1 MDDLIAQFT
10 SITSAPPA
18 QALQYLGLTDNN
30 LEQAIQLF
38 FEDPNLATGSPQLQ
52 TSTIPRP
59 AGPTGSRPSY
69 TEDASE
75 VIHIESDNEESEDLE
90 MADVEESHDPA
101 SAHQPAPSTED
112 DEEIA
117 RRLQEEMYQSAPL
130 GPEGVRAP
138 ISRTTETLVGP
149 GASWGSSEDDINSLV
164 SDQLLRR
171 QRRRAG
177 RPSIFNQR
185 DTVWDHLDEEDVE
198 TRAHRLAMATGG
210 ASTSSTKSNMLAE
223 MYRPP
228 FEIMSRL
235 PWDEARE
242 QGREEEK
249 WLLVNVQDPSI
260 FDCQV
265 LNRDIWKNQEI
276 MDVIRESFV
285 FLQYNRDDTRG
296 SSYVQ
301 YYFHGSL
308 DNQDAYPHIAIVD
321 PRTGEQ
327 VKVWS
332 GAPIPKPQDFLMQL
346 FEFLDRYSLKAN
358 VRNPI
363 AKRKAERK
371 EFDIG
376 KMSEEEMLQ
385 IAMENSLAAGGSIAP
400 VQEDP
405 DALTKSQTL
414 DKGKMRLEE
423 DVSTKIAQ
431 PESTNGVHAESASPF
446 SCIPSDRPHT
456 EPQPDP
462 ASTTRIQFRHSGG
475 RQVRRFALSDPVQ
488 RIYEWLKASPIEGK
502 EGIEFD
508 LIFMGK
514 NLINLISQTIEEAGL
529 KNATVMVE
537 FLGQEDDE

>member
-10 SITSAPPA
+10 SITSASPG
-18 QALQYLGLTDNN
+18 QASQYLRLTDNN

-38 FEDPNLATGSPQLQ
+38 YDDPSLATDSPETQTNTAPQPVAPTRSGTSYFEDESG
-52 TSTIPRP
+52 
-59 AGPTGSRPSY
+59 
-69 TEDASE
+69 
-75 VIHIESDNEESEDLE
+75 VVHIESDNEESEDLE
-90 MADVEESHDPA
+90 MADVDELYDPPA
-101 SAHQPAPSTED
+101 ARQPAAPSTED

-117 RRLQEEMYQSAPL
+117 RRLQEEMYQSAGL
-130 GPEGVRAP
+130 GSDGVRAP

-149 GASWGSSEDDINSLV
+149 GATWGNSDDEVNSLV
-164 SDQLLRR
+164 AEQLLRR

-177 RPSIFNQR
+177 RPGIFNQR
-185 DTVWDHLDEEDVE
+185 VNVWDNLDDEEDAE
-198 TRAHRLAMATGG
+198 TRARHLAMATGG
-210 ASTSSTKSNMLAE
+210 ASTASTKSNMLAE

-228 FEIMSRL
+228 VEIMSRL
-235 PWDEARE
+235 PWDQARE
-242 QGREEEK
+242 EGREREK

-265 LNRDIWKNQEI
+265 LNRDIWKNKNV
-276 MDVIRESFV
+276 MDAIRESFI
-285 FLQYNRDDTRG
+285 FLQYNRDDPQS

-301 YYFHGSL
+301 YYFHRSL

-332 GAPIPKPQDFLMQL
+332 GTPIPKPQDFLMQL
-346 FEFLDRYSLKAN
+346 YEFLDRYSLKAN
-358 VRNPI
+358 ARNPV
-363 AKRKAERK
+363 AKRKAELK

-385 IAMENSLAAGGSIAP
+385 RAVENSLVAEGSGAP

-414 DKGKMRLEE
+414 DKGKVKLEE
-423 DVSTKIAQ
+423 DVSTEIAQ
-431 PESTNGVHAESASPF
+431 PESTNGVHASPF
-446 SCIPSDRPHT
+446 SRIPSNQPHT
-456 EPQPDP
+456 EPPPDP
-462 ASTTRIQFRHSGG
+462 ATTTRIQFRHSGG
-475 RQVRRFALSDPVQ
+475 RQVRRFSLSDPVQ

-502 EGIEFD
+502 KDIEFD

-514 NLINLISQTIEEAGL
+514 NLINLISKTIEEVGL

-537 FLGQEDDE
+537 FLGQADEE

>member
-10 SITSAPPA
+10 SITSAPPG
-18 QALQYLGLTDNN
+18 QASQYLRLTDNN

-38 FEDPNLATGSPQLQ
+38 FEDPNLATGSPQTQ
-52 TSTIPRP
+52 TSTAPQP
-59 AGPTGSRPSY
+59 ANPTRSGTSY
-69 TEDASE
+69 TEDESGI
-75 VIHIESDNEESEDLE
+75 IHIESDNEESEDLE
-90 MADVEESHDPA
+90 MADAEESHGPA
-101 SAHQPAPSTED
+101 SAHQAAPSTED

-117 RRLQEEMYQSAPL
+117 RRLQEEMYQSAGL
-130 GPEGVRAP
+130 GLDGVRAP

-149 GASWGSSEDDINSLV
+149 GASWGNSEDDINSLV

-171 QRRRAG
+171 QHRRAG
-177 RPSIFNQR
+177 RTGIFNQR
-185 DTVWDHLDEEDVE
+185 DTVWDNLGEEDAGSH
-198 TRAHRLAMATGG
+198 AHRLAMATGG
-210 ASTSSTKSNMLAE
+210 ASTVSQKSNMLAE
-223 MYRPP
+223 MYRAPY
-228 FEIMSRL
+228 EIISRM

-242 QGREEEK
+242 KGREEEK

-260 FDCQV
+260 FDCQI
-265 LNRDIWKNQEI
+265 LNRDIWKNEDI
-276 MDVIRESFV
+276 MDVVRESFI
-285 FLQYNRDDTRG
+285 FLQYNRDTRD

-346 FEFLDRYSLKAN
+346 YEFLDRYSLKAN
-358 VRNPI
+358 ARNPV

-385 IAMENSLAAGGSIAP
+385 IAMENSLAAGGSVAP

-414 DKGKMRLEE
+414 DKGKMKLEE
-423 DVSTKIAQ
+423 DVSTKISQ
-431 PESTNGVHAESASPF
+431 PESTNGVHTESASPF
-446 SCIPSDRPHT
+446 ATIPSDRPHV

-462 ASTTRIQFRHSGG
+462 ATTTRIQFRHSGG

-514 NLINLISQTIEEAGL
+514 NLINLISQTIAEAGL

-537 FLGQEDDE
+537 FLGQADDE

>member
-1 MDDLIAQFT
+1 
-10 SITSAPPA
+10 
-18 QALQYLGLTDNN
+18 
-30 LEQAIQLF
+30 
-38 FEDPNLATGSPQLQ
+38 
-52 TSTIPRP
+52 
-59 AGPTGSRPSY
+59 
-69 TEDASE
+69 
-75 VIHIESDNEESEDLE
+75 
-90 MADVEESHDPA
+90 
-101 SAHQPAPSTED
+101 
-112 DEEIA
+112 
-117 RRLQEEMYQSAPL
+117 MYQGAAIGSD
-130 GPEGVRAP
+130 GVRAP

-149 GASWGSSEDDINSLV
+149 GASWGNSEDDINSLV

-171 QRRRAG
+171 QHRRAG
-177 RPSIFNQR
+177 RAGIFNQR
-185 DTVWDHLDEEDVE
+185 DTVWDNLDEEDAE
-198 TRAHRLAMATGG
+198 THARRLAMATGG
-210 ASTSSTKSNMLAE
+210 ASAASSKFNMLAE

-242 QGREEEK
+242 NGREEEK

-265 LNRDIWKNQEI
+265 LNRDIWKNKAI
-276 MDVIRESFV
+276 MDVIRESFI

-332 GAPIPKPQDFLMQL
+332 GRPIPKSQDFLMQL
-346 FEFLDRYSLKAN
+346 YEFLDRYSLKAN
-358 VRNPI
+358 ARNPV

-376 KMSEEEMLQ
+376 KMTEEEMLQ
-385 IAMENSLAAGGSIAP
+385 IAMENSLAAGGSVAP

-414 DKGKMRLEE
+414 DKGKMKLEEE
-423 DVSTKIAQ
+423 DVSTNITQ
-431 PESTNGVHAESASPF
+431 RESTNGVHPESASPF
-446 SCIPSDRPHT
+446 SCIPSDRPHV

-462 ASTTRIQFRHSGG
+462 ATTTRIQFRHSGG

-502 EGIEFD
+502 EGIDFD

-537 FLGQEDDE
+537 FLGQADDDE